1 MTQFFLM
8 ASSYIIVLYYKD
20 KELDIGRMNVCGF
33 VIGFF
38 KKNYLLKTYSMPNP
52 QNVEILLCSKSWILI
67 YTNNVIT

>member
-20 KELDIGRMNVCGF
+20 KELDIVRMNVCGF

-38 KKNYLLKTYSMPNP
+38 KK
-52 QNVEILLCSKSWILI
+52 
-67 YTNNVIT
+67 ITS